1 MYVHYSVSVARVHT
15 QWDLVFLTMPTT
27 LSDQHAWRGVNPYI
41 AVKYRK
47 AFGVVSPQGYTPFA
61 MALALAS

>member
-1 MYVHYSVSVARVHT
+1 MGPSFSDDADHT
-15 QWDLVFLTMPTT
+15 ERSP
-27 LSDQHAWRGVNPYI
+27 WRGVNPYI